1 MGLKD
6 QAVTWRRYFHQFPEL
21 SDKEFKTTQ
30 KIKDI
35 LTEHHIRILDLPL
48 QTGLVA
54 EVGQGLSCIAVRADI
69 DALPIQELVEQDFKS
84 ENEGVMHACG
94 HDICRGCRI
103 LATAVKLKEIEG
115 TLTGRVKFI
124 FESARN

>member
-48 QTGLVA
+48 ATGLVA
-54 EVGQGLSCIAVRADI
+54 EVGQGLSGIAVRADI

-94 HDICRGCRI
+94 HDIHMASI

-124 FESARN
+124 FNQQKN